1 MRATGRLGSGGRPTG
16 GSARRLSWLGGARPS
31 PALQF
36 NPARGNRGQRSPAGC
51 GQRRLAG
58 DGFRWPVEFLQL
70 VATAG
75 PRPLQG
81 DKAGLHS
88 RAISV
93 RTSHVLA
100 KAGTAA
106 VNGIEAYRVEV
117 EVDAGYGDTNTVI
130 IGSISPSH
138 PATTKPCKN
147 FPLDPLVLFRQHPT
161 AMRETEN
168 QLNLIR
174 VASITTDVAKGQILI
189 SNEITLRAK
198 K

>member
-1 MRATGRLGSGGRPTG
+1 
-16 GSARRLSWLGGARPS
+16 
-31 PALQF
+31 
-36 NPARGNRGQRSPAGC
+36 
-51 GQRRLAG
+51 
-58 DGFRWPVEFLQL
+58 
-70 VATAG
+70 
-75 PRPLQG
+75 
-81 DKAGLHS
+81 
-88 RAISV
+88 
-93 RTSHVLA
+93 VLA